1 METVDVVG
9 LLSLACLSCLILFL
23 PSRPHTRVPRLT
35 EGSTAET
42 TSDSD
47 MHQSRAQRL
56 NRTQF
61 QPSGCP

>member
-23 PSRPHTRVPRLT
+23 PSRPHTRVPRLR
-35 EGSTAET
+35 ERSAAET
-42 TSDSD
+42 SSDI
-47 MHQSRAQRL
+47 HQSRAQRL

>member
-23 PSRPHTRVPRLT
+23 PSRPHTRVPRVT
-35 EGSTAET
+35 ERSAAET
-42 TSDSD
+42 SSDI
-47 MHQSRAQRL
+47 HQSRAQRL